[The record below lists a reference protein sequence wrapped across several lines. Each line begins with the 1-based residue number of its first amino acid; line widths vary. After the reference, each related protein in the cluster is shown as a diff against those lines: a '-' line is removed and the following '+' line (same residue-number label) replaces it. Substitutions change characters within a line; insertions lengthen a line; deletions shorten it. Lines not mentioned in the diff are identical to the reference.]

1 MNLLPALAHAFGVDA
16 DRLEAIVAAY
26 ESPGII
32 LPPAGDRLTLIEAR
46 WRERGC
52 PDGDFAWLLAEC
64 KRLRAEVAATLDEA
78 LNSGDGVY
86 RP

>member
-1 MNLLPALAHAFGVDA
+1 MNLLPVLARAFGVDPV
-16 DRLEAIVAAY
+16 RFEAQVEAY

-32 LPPAGDRLTLIEAR
+32 LPPAGDRLALIEAR

-64 KRLRAEVAATLDEA
+64 KRLRAEVAAGLDEA
-78 LNSGDGVY
+78 LNCGDGVY

>member
-1 MNLLPALAHAFGVDA
+1 MNLLPALAHAFGVDP
-16 DRLEAIVAAY
+16 DRLEAIVEAY
-26 ESPGII
+26 ESP
-32 LPPAGDRLTLIEAR
+32 DRLALIEAR

-64 KRLRAEVAATLDEA
+64 KRLRKVEAGLDEA